1 MTEEADTAGL
11 PAGDPEPEIVATEL
25 WAVSLWRRITMT
37 MTNLDGDN
45 DGKVDLQE
53 FLDAG
58 GTIAEFTLLDT
69 DGSGGITQDE
79 LEAYRNLSTVASNR
93 VSSIVALNSD
103 AENVETHHERWCC
116 SA

>member
-1 MTEEADTAGL
+1 
-11 PAGDPEPEIVATEL
+11 
-25 WAVSLWRRITMT
+25 MT